1 MTTRVSERPSRES
14 AAPAEIAAPGQYK
27 PLGWLAKL
35 VTAGFALYA
44 AGLVTS
50 FIIRLQALD
59 LGAPTLAGEYTSAE
73 TIQTFDAKLTCANL
87 AVFGCLYLCV
97 VLWTVWT
104 YRVAQNARALGAQRM
119 TISPRWAVAFA
130 FFYVPFLNLW
140 RPYAALKEIWA
151 ASATRVGPAHLSS
164 SRAPVP
170 LFFPAW
176 WAAWLGS
183 GVLSCVVFL
192 QLTNAA
198 RLPKSALRLA
208 GGAVERRRSDV
219 GVEELLSAH
228 PFDLYLLVASGIAAA
243 LALTVMWALTRR
255 QEAAAHGGVPRARAQ
270 RAR

>member
-1 MTTRVSERPSRES
+1 MTTRISERRSGES
-14 AAPAEIAAPGQYK
+14 AVPAEIAAPGQYK

-35 VTAGFALYA
+35 VTAGFALFA

-50 FIIRLQALD
+50 FILRLQALD

-73 TIQTFDAKLTCANL
+73 TVHAFDAKLKCANL
-87 AVFGCLYLCV
+87 AVFGCFCLCV
-97 VLWTVWT
+97 VLWSVWT

-119 TISPRWAVAFA
+119 TISPGWAVA
-130 FFYVPFLNLW
+130 FFYVPFFNLW

-151 ASATRVGPAHLSS
+151 ASAPTVGPAHLSR

-183 GVLSCVVFL
+183 GVLSCIVFL

-198 RLPKSALRLA
+198 KLPKSALRLA
-208 GGAVERRRSDV
+208 GGTVETQRSHAE
-219 GVEELLSAH
+219 VEELMSAH
-228 PFDLYLLVASGIAAA
+228 PFDLYLLVATGIAAT

-255 QEAAAHGGVPRARAQ
+255 QEATAQGGVPRARAQ